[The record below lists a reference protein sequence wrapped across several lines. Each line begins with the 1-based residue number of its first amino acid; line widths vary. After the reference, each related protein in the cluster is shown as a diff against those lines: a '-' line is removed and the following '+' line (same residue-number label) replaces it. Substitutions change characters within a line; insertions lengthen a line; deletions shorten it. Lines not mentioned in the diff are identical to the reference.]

1 MTETTNGWP
10 KLDFAALE
18 PTAET
23 LRLFTQVAG
32 KVRLARTPWVNHSWH
47 VTLYVSARGLTTSLI
62 PNGASALELEFDFIA
77 GVLAVRTTSGEV
89 RRVPLASCSVAGFYA
104 AVMDALAAVGAP
116 TTIDETPN
124 ERPEGDRV
132 LAGRRAAPLRCGRR
146 AAVSGARW
154 LQVERVFL
162 RFRSRFLVQ
171 GQPHPLC
178 FWGSFDLAVTRFSGR
193 RAPLHPGGVPSLPD
207 AVAREAYSHEVSSAG
222 FWPGGGGVEE
232 PSFYAYAYPAPEGF
246 AAAPVSPAAARFDP
260 ALGEFLLPYEAVRTA
275 ADPDAALLAF
285 LQSTYEAAA
294 DRAGWD
300 RAALECG
307 EGQLGVPRPVD

>member
-1 MTETTNGWP
+1 VTTEMTNGWP
-10 KLDFAALE
+10 KLDFAVLQ

-23 LRLFTQVAG
+23 LRLYTQVVG

-62 PNGASALELEFDFIA
+62 PNGSSGLELEFDFIA

-89 RRVPLASCSVAGFYA
+89 RRVPLAPGSVAGFYA
-104 AVMDALAAVGAP
+104 QVMDALAAVGAP

-124 ERPEGDRV
+124 ERPEAIPFSRDDTRRPYDPAV
-132 LAGRRAAPLRCGRR
+132 ALSFWRALA
-146 AAVSGARW
+146 
-154 LQVERVFL
+154 QVERVFL
-162 RFRSRFLVQ
+162 RFRSRFLGKVS
-171 GQPHPLC
+171 PIHF

-193 RAPLHPGGVPSLPD
+193 RAPRHPGGIPNLPD
-207 AVAREAYSHEVSSAG
+207 AVTREAYSHEVSSAG
-222 FWPGGGGVEE
+222 FWPGGGGVDE
-232 PSFYAYAYPAPEGF
+232 PSFYAYAYPVPEGF
-246 AAAPVSPAAARFDP
+246 AAAPVAPAAARFDP
-260 ALGEFLLPYEAVRTA
+260 ALGEFLLPYEAVRA
-275 ADPDAALLAF
+275 ASDPDGALLAF

-307 EGQLGVPRPVD
+307 EGQIGIPRPTG